1 MAKDTALHLRTTTE
15 LKEALQAC
23 AEDESRSVAV
33 MTELLL
39 RQALVERGYLEA
51 SGKRG
56 PRFGANL
63 QHLDKLKTTRK
74 GGGARE

>member
-15 LKEALQAC
+15 LKDALTAC

-39 RQALVERGYLEA
+39 RQALVERGYLEP

-56 PRFGANL
+56 PRNL
-63 QHLDKLKTTRK
+63 QHLDKLKTARK
-74 GGGARE
+74 GLHER